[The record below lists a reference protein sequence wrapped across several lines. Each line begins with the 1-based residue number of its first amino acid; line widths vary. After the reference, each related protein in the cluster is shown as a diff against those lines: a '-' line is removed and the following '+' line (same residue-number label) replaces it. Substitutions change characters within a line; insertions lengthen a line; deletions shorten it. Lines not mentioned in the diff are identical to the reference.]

1 MSNASTHPRRKHL
14 WRGCAKA
21 VLLLVPALAFTAL
34 PFAQAQGLPAQS
46 DPRTI
51 MAGVYGQDTS
61 HDRTLHATLDV
72 FDKTGQSRR
81 KKFVL
86 LRVGTLGDSKTLV
99 RFTDPAEIRGVTL
112 LSINQRGVS
121 DRQFIYIPAQQR
133 VRTVSPRERSERFV
147 GSDFTFE
154 DIAEPV
160 LDDFTY
166 RRLADS
172 DDMEGHKTFKIQ
184 AEPVDS
190 TRSQYKFVYY
200 WVAQDVRVILHEE
213 MYDQDGHL
221 VRTLHASGLRKVS
234 GIWGARRVEVQTVP
248 DGTRTVL
255 TIDEARFNTGLS
267 EELFT
272 PNGLGTPKS

>member
-1 MSNASTHPRRKHL
+1 MSNFSAHPRRKHL

-21 VLLLVPALAFTAL
+21 ILLLVPALAFTPL
-34 PFAQAQGLPAQS
+34 PFAQTQGLPAQS

-51 MAGVYGQDTS
+51 MAGVYDQDTS
-61 HDRTLHATLDV
+61 HDRTLRATLDV

-112 LSINQRGVS
+112 LSINQRGVI

-166 RRLADS
+166 RLLAAS
-172 DDMEGHKTFKIQ
+172 DEMEGHKTFKIQ

-200 WVAQDVRVILHEE
+200 WVAQDVPVILHEQ

-234 GIWGARRVEVQTVP
+234 GIWGARHVEVQTVS
-248 DGTRTVL
+248 DGTRTVF

-267 EELFT
+267 ESLFS
-272 PNGLGTPKS
+272 PDSLGTPKF